1 MRTLQIVFANIEERN
16 GFYQKGHTYMM
27 MVSRCRVILSGHP
40 ASRFVGQ
47 MSRQAIILM
56 VLALVATGAIGGSL
70 LGLSTFAHGTCRAT
84 DRTYRVA
91 WGDNLSSI
99 ASRYGTSYQSLAQY
113 NGIGNPNLIYA
124 SELLC
129 IPSGRTT
136 TTSGGSGGA
145 PVASQNY
152 YVGVAQQDAYSVG
165 IPANLFVRQIY
176 AESGFQPYA
185 RSWAGAIG
193 IAQFMPGTAASLGIN
208 PYNPVQ
214 SLSGAAR
221 LMASYYHQYGSYAMA
236 LAAYN
241 AGPGAVSRAL
251 YCGYSWTYCLP
262 AETQNYIR
270 IIMY

>member
-1 MRTLQIVFANIEERN
+1 
-16 GFYQKGHTYMM
+16 MM
-27 MVSRCRVILSGHP
+27 ISRCRAFIAERP

-47 MSRQAIILM
+47 LSRQALILL

-70 LGLSTFAHGTCRAT
+70 LGLSTFAHGTCRST

-91 WGDNLSSI
+91 WGNNLSGI
-99 ASRYGTSYQSLAQY
+99 AARYGMSYQALARY
-113 NGIGNPNLIYA
+113 NGISNPNFIYI

-129 IPSGRTT
+129 IPGSGIA
-136 TTSGGSGGA
+136 TTSGGGGHTGGGGV

-152 YVGVAQQDAYSVG
+152 YVGLAQQDAYNSG

-176 AESGFQPYA
+176 QESGFRVNAY
-185 RSWAGAIG
+185 SGAGAIG
-193 IAQFMPGTAASLGIN
+193 IAQFEPATAASLGIN

-221 LMASYYHQYGSYAMA
+221 LMASYYYHYGSYAMA

-241 AGPGAVSRAL
+241 AGPGAMNYAL
-251 YCGYSWTYCLP
+251 RCGQSWTYCLP
-262 AETQNYIR
+262 YETQNYIR
-270 IIMY
+270 VIMY